1 MNKKKRKLLPIQ
13 CIYTMKLK
21 FQRSELLLQILMYH
35 HYALAFVM
43 TRGSIP
49 VHWSQPGYKYRP
61 PPRLDRTEEEDGAA
75 FAKHFDQQ
83 LSTYNGQVVAVSLS
97 EKQGREKVIN

>member
-1 MNKKKRKLLPIQ
+1 
-13 CIYTMKLK
+13 
-21 FQRSELLLQILMYH
+21 MYH

-61 PPRLDRTEEEDGAA
+61 PPVLDRTEEEDAAA
-75 FAKHFDQQ
+75 FARHFHEQ

-97 EKQGREKVIN
+97 EKQGREKVIKLCDFISLQSRVFHQPADLG

>member
-1 MNKKKRKLLPIQ
+1 
-13 CIYTMKLK
+13 
-21 FQRSELLLQILMYH
+21 MYH

-75 FAKHFDQQ
+75 FAKHFDEQ

-97 EKQGREKVIN
+97 EKQGREKVITLLCAKNLFRNLSV

>member
-1 MNKKKRKLLPIQ
+1 MNIDVKTKLQCPGLPV
-13 CIYTMKLK
+13 
-21 FQRSELLLQILMYH
+21 QILMYH

-75 FAKHFDQQ
+75 FGNHFDEQ
-83 LSTYNGQVVAVSLS
+83 LGTYNGHVVAISLS
-97 EKQGREKVIN
+97 EKQGREKVSEFSLTFQYP